1 MRTLLGNYVLMK
13 ICPNLDGFLSW
24 WSQFKC
30 SYTYLSH
37 FSFGLQSTLE
47 NDSDGFKDQIV
58 AKGHSHMYWINYD
71 ETFASMTKFDWIQTI
86 LYPLATAED
95 VEWSENCF
103 SPWRSIE
110 QLEGFTTQGETKM
123 FFRLLKSI
131 K

>member
-13 ICPNLDGFLSW
+13 IFPNLDGFLSW

-58 AKGHSHMYWINYD
+58 AKERTNCIEW
-71 ETFASMTKFDWIQTI
+71 TMTKHLLQW
-86 LYPLATAED
+86 LSL
-95 VEWSENCF
+95 
-103 SPWRSIE
+103 IE
-110 QLEGFTTQGETKM
+110 FKL
-123 FFRLLKSI
+123 SYI
-131 K
+131 H

>member
-47 NDSDGFKDQIV
+47 NDSHGFKDQIV
-58 AKGHSHMYWINYD
+58 ARGRSHICGMNYD
-71 ETFASMTKFDWIQTI
+71 QTFASMTKFDWIQTI
-86 LYPLATAED
+86 Y
-95 VEWSENCF
+95 
-103 SPWRSIE
+103 IH
-110 QLEGFTTQGETKM
+110 
-123 FFRLLKSI
+123 
-131 K
+131 